1 MNEKFY
7 STKEFAKLIGKNVRT
22 LERWRQSGK
31 LIPAKI
37 DDNGYC
43 YYSDKQVPTFLKSAI
58 IDNPKMSEVCTNTE
72 QSSDIRDIN
81 DFKMSEDCTQ
91 SEQSSD
97 IFNQNLAEYDS
108 SVQSRTHKKY
118 KTKKLAEANI
128 DSDTKA
134 LIVSNYPDN
143 IATPTYKPYQYAT
156 SLFQEGNAYLQAGI
170 DTSNLKVKDGKLFFE
185 DPSGILKE
193 LTEVELKNCR
203 NWEPITEIT
212 GLPFLRAYY
221 SILLGTYQ
229 EALRQGKPLLENIKI
244 YVPDLLEYLGLQR
257 NANRQTIDKI
267 VNQMVSFNNVI
278 GVMNYIRN
286 GKPRQS
292 YYAIFLFGKYE
303 EQSNTITVW
312 SPYLIKVI
320 ETIIDEA
327 IKVDSKTKLP
337 KLDKNGKTIP
347 LATNSFL
354 IKSSIYGERNQAAV
368 ENVIIIIQ
376 VIEQAGNFTPNIKAS
391 TIIERNPIFK
401 YRLDESSS
409 RHKTQLLERVFR
421 RTWELLRDET
431 HLTEVYKN
439 IQLPDP
445 DDPKNIPTAKTLNMV
460 FTFPHEGKQGS

>member
-1 MNEKFY
+1 M
-7 STKEFAKLIGKNVRT
+7 
-22 LERWRQSGK
+22 
-31 LIPAKI
+31 
-37 DDNGYC
+37 
-43 YYSDKQVPTFLKSAI
+43 
-58 IDNPKMSEVCTNTE
+58 
-72 QSSDIRDIN
+72 
-81 DFKMSEDCTQ
+81 
-91 SEQSSD
+91 
-97 IFNQNLAEYDS
+97 QNS
-108 SVQSRTHKKY
+108 THKKY
-118 KTKKLAEANI
+118 KTKKLAESN

-193 LTEVELKNCR
+193 LTEVELKNCKT
-203 NWEPITEIT
+203 WEPITEVK

-229 EALRQGKPLLENIKI
+229 EALRQGKPLLENIRI

-257 NANRQTIDKI
+257 NANKQTIDKI

-320 ETIIDEA
+320 ETVIGEA
-327 IKVDSKTKLP
+327 IKIDSKTKLP

-354 IKSSIYGERNQAAV
+354 IKSSIYSERNQAAV

-409 RHKTQLLERVFR
+409 RHKTQLLERVFK
-421 RTWELLRDET
+421 RTWELLREQT
-431 HLTEVYKN
+431 HLSDVYKN

-445 DDPKNIPTAKTLNMV
+445 NDPNNIPTAKTLNMV
-460 FTFPHEGKQGS
+460 FSFPHEGKQIS

>member
-1 MNEKFY
+1 MNEKLLK
-7 STKEFAKLIGKNVRT
+7 SGEAAKFIGVTSRT
-22 LERWRQSGK
+22 LNLWAKNGI
-31 LIPAKI
+31 LIPIKTAN
-37 DDNGYC
+37 NGYN
-43 YYSDKQVPTFLKSAI
+43 YYSKEQLEKFK
-58 IDNPKMSEVCTNTE
+58 NRETE
-72 QSSDIRDIN
+72 NQNSNIENQNRETENQNSNIENQNREI
-81 DFKMSEDCTQ
+81 E
-91 SEQSSD
+91 
-97 IFNQNLAEYDS
+97 NQNLAE
-108 SVQSRTHKKY
+108 SVPGEQIRTHKKY
-118 KTKKLAEANI
+118 KTKKLAEAS

-143 IATPTYKPYQYAT
+143 VATLTYKPFQYAT

-170 DTSNLKVKDGKLFFE
+170 DTSNLKLKDGKLFFE
-185 DPSGILKE
+185 DENSKVLRE

-278 GVMNYIRN
+278 RN

-303 EQSNTITVW
+303 EHSNTITVW

-320 ETIIDEA
+320 ETIIGEA
-327 IKVDSKTKLP
+327 IKIDSKTKLP

-409 RHKTQLLERVFR
+409 RHKTQLLERVFK
-421 RTWELLRDET
+421 RTWELLREQT
-431 HLTEVYKN
+431 HLTDVYKN

-445 DDPKNIPTAKTLNMV
+445 DDPKNIPTIKTLNMV
-460 FTFPHEGKQGS
+460 FTFPHEGKIK

>member
-1 MNEKFY
+1 MDNENNSKPTDDELQNIAHNVNSLSKQLDHYIADSKANDSNNVDMVKVAQNFLNI
-7 STKEFAKLIGKNVRT
+7 FAKNLVKEQIPLAMALAANVIDPTEIKKSTHRT
-22 LERWRQSGK
+22 
-31 LIPAKI
+31 
-37 DDNGYC
+37 
-43 YYSDKQVPTFLKSAI
+43 
-58 IDNPKMSEVCTNTE
+58 
-72 QSSDIRDIN
+72 
-81 DFKMSEDCTQ
+81 
-91 SEQSSD
+91 
-97 IFNQNLAEYDS
+97 
-108 SVQSRTHKKY
+108 
-118 KTKKLAEANI
+118 KTKADITE
-128 DSDTKA
+128 DVT
-134 LIVSNYPDN
+134 YPEN
-143 IATPTYKPYQYAT
+143 FATPTYKPYQYAT
-156 SLFQEGNAYLQAGI
+156 SLFQDGKAYLQAGI
-170 DTSNLKVKDGKLFFE
+170 DTSKLKLKEGKLFFE
-185 DPSGILKE
+185 DENSKALRE
-193 LTEVELKNCR
+193 LTEVELKNCKT
-203 NWEPITEIT
+203 WEPITEVT

-229 EALRQGKPLLENIKI
+229 EALRQGKPLNPTIKI

-257 NANRQTIDKI
+257 NAHKQTIDKI
-267 VNQMVSFNNVI
+267 INQMLSFNNVI

-327 IKVDSKTKLP
+327 IKIDSKTKLP

-401 YRLDESSS
+401 YRLDETNVN
-409 RHKTQLLERVFR
+409 HKGRLLERVFK
-421 RTWELLRDET
+421 RTWELLREQT
-431 HLTEVYKN
+431 HLSDVYKN

-445 DDPKNIPTAKTLNMV
+445 NDPKNIPTTKTLNMV
-460 FTFPHEGKQGS
+460 FSFPHEGKQPS

>member
-1 MNEKFY
+1 MNDKLLKSGEAAKFLNIPQRTFNDLVKRGIIIPEKIADNGYKFY
-7 STKEFAKLIGKNVRT
+7 SSQQLSNFSQTWQNL
-22 LERWRQSGK
+22 S
-31 LIPAKI
+31 
-37 DDNGYC
+37 
-43 YYSDKQVPTFLKSAI
+43 SLKSKTKQIFA
-58 IDNPKMSEVCTNTE
+58 NLAKSKRYLA
-72 QSSDIRDIN
+72 SD
-81 DFKMSEDCTQ
+81 
-91 SEQSSD
+91 
-97 IFNQNLAEYDS
+97 NQNLAESNQADLD
-108 SVQSRTHKKY
+108 VQNSTHRTKDRSGI
-118 KTKKLAEANI
+118 TE
-128 DSDTKA
+128 DVT
-134 LIVSNYPDN
+134 YPEN
-143 IATPTYKPYQYAT
+143 FATPTYKPYQYA
-156 SLFQEGNAYLQAGI
+156 LQAGI
-170 DTSNLKVKDGKLFFE
+170 DTSKLKLKEGKLFFE
-185 DPSGILKE
+185 DENSKALRE
-193 LTEVELKNCR
+193 LTEVELKNCKT
-203 NWEPITEIT
+203 WEPITEVT

-229 EALRQGKPLLENIKI
+229 EALRQGKPLHQNIKI

-257 NANRQTIDKI
+257 NAHKQTIDKI
-267 VNQMVSFNNVI
+267 INQMLSFNNVI

-327 IKVDSKTKLP
+327 IKIDSKTKLP

-401 YRLDESSS
+401 YRLDETNVN
-409 RHKTQLLERVFR
+409 HKGRLLERVFK
-421 RTWELLRDET
+421 RTWELLREQT
-431 HLTEVYKN
+431 HLSDVYKN

-445 DDPKNIPTAKTLNMV
+445 NDPKNIPTTKTLNMV
-460 FTFPHEGKQGS
+460 FSFPHEGKQPS

>member
-1 MNEKFY
+1 MNEKLLK
-7 STKEFAKLIGKNVRT
+7 SGEAAKFIGVTSRT
-22 LERWRQSGK
+22 LNLWAKNGI
-31 LIPAKI
+31 LIPIKTAN
-37 DDNGYC
+37 NGYN
-43 YYSDKQVPTFLKSAI
+43 YYSKEQLEKFK
-58 IDNPKMSEVCTNTE
+58 NRETE
-72 QSSDIRDIN
+72 NQNSNIENQNREI
-81 DFKMSEDCTQ
+81 E
-91 SEQSSD
+91 
-97 IFNQNLAEYDS
+97 NQNLAE
-108 SVQSRTHKKY
+108 SVPGEQIRTHKKY
-118 KTKKLAEANI
+118 KTKKLAEAS

-143 IATPTYKPYQYAT
+143 VATLTYKPFQYAT

-170 DTSNLKVKDGKLFFE
+170 DTSNLKLKDGKLFFE
-185 DPSGILKE
+185 DENSKVLRE

-303 EQSNTITVW
+303 EHSNTITVW

-320 ETIIDEA
+320 ETIIGEA
-327 IKVDSKTKLP
+327 IKIDSKTKLP

-409 RHKTQLLERVFR
+409 RHKTQLLERVFK
-421 RTWELLRDET
+421 RTWELLREQT
-431 HLTEVYKN
+431 HLTDVYKN

-445 DDPKNIPTAKTLNMV
+445 NDPKNIPTIKTLNMV
-460 FTFPHEGKQGS
+460 FTFPHEGKIK